1 MLSHL
6 LIEDLF
12 HNLPFFS
19 HAKQLIEDTIRRN
32 ASPVREHGVTV
43 GGQLLTGSSS
53 SINSSASDDSALPH
67 SARASRALL
76 HSLSTNDANIGE
88 YKFTVVTGGHTI
100 KITGD
105 NFDLV
110 RVGFAFATR
119 KVALITSAACTDEHN
134 HIFSHFLLVTFH
146 FFNY

>member
-1 MLSHL
+1 MNPTIVITLFLLS
-6 LIEDLF
+6 
-12 HNLPFFS
+12 S

-32 ASPVREHGVTV
+32 ASPVREHSVAV

-76 HSLSTNDANIGE
+76 HSLSTNDASLGE
-88 YKFTVVTGGHTI
+88 YKYTVVTGGHTI

-105 NFDLV
+105 NLDLV
-110 RVGFAFATR
+110 RVSF
-119 KVALITSAACTDEHN
+119 CTQMC
-134 HIFSHFLLVTFH
+134 VTFSK
-146 FFNY
+146 NS

>member
-1 MLSHL
+1 M
-6 LIEDLF
+6 IY
-12 HNLPFFS
+12 S

-32 ASPVREHGVTV
+32 ASPVREHNVSTV

-76 HSLSTNDANIGE
+76 HSLSTNDASLGE
-88 YKFTVVTGGHTI
+88 YKYTVVTGGHTI

-105 NFDLV
+105 NLDLV
-110 RVGFAFATR
+110 RV
-119 KVALITSAACTDEHN
+119 I
-134 HIFSHFLLVTFH
+134 FLL
-146 FFNY
+146 FFQF

>member
-1 MLSHL
+1 MLQ
-6 LIEDLF
+6 LI
-12 HNLPFFS
+12 FS

-32 ASPVREHGVTV
+32 ASPVREHGVSV

-76 HSLSTNDANIGE
+76 HSLSTNDASLGE
-88 YKFTVVTGGHTI
+88 YKYTVVTGGHTI

-105 NFDLV
+105 NLDLV
-110 RVGFAFATR
+110 RVR
-119 KVALITSAACTDEHN
+119 I
-134 HIFSHFLLVTFH
+134 IFF
-146 FFNY
+146 Y